1 MSPGLEDQL
10 TGVSSHNNMQTLTA
24 CDEAFRKRKS
34 SVAAGR
40 MSTMA
45 APDTVAVAA
54 LPLHLFKDECADGA
68 AAPAAALRE
77 PNPTAAVH
85 ARLCEYNL
93 SGQLPLQGGAPDIPS
108 AGFHLVCAAA
118 GGDVRAL
125 RDVRSLAQGLSADVL
140 LPGVSLAAGGEAA
153 LEKLLPSLTARL
165 AAAGDVAA
173 MVEVANAAA
182 ADGRAAAAAAWVRL
196 ALEQEGGGDAAGLG
210 GTARYQLLE
219 RLAELLAD
227 SGDTAAAAEQFEAAS
242 EAAME
247 AGKTKLAMKLADR
260 AAQLAPEDD

>member
-1 MSPGLEDQL
+1 
-10 TGVSSHNNMQTLTA
+10 
-24 CDEAFRKRKS
+24 
-34 SVAAGR
+34 
-40 MSTMA
+40 
-45 APDTVAVAA
+45 
-54 LPLHLFKDECADGA
+54 
-68 AAPAAALRE
+68 
-77 PNPTAAVH
+77 
-85 ARLCEYNL
+85 
-93 SGQLPLQGGAPDIPS
+93 
-108 AGFHLVCAAA
+108 
-118 GGDVRAL
+118 
-125 RDVRSLAQGLSADVL
+125 
-140 LPGVSLAAGGEAA
+140 
-153 LEKLLPSLTARL
+153 
-165 AAAGDVAA
+165 

-247 AGKTKLAMKLADR
+247 AGKTKLAMKIADR